1 MKFPLPFCILFQ
13 ICFFVVSSHRHGA
26 PNKSCHKMIP
36 HHKHLKLDGQGAYL
50 KINQTDANQLEL
62 TLATTN
68 DKSFKGFILQGRD
81 DNGNIIGKFLPS
93 DQYKMMTCDH
103 RLGNSITH
111 RNSGHKSQIKAQW
124 VLDSMMS
131 NVTFHCVVVFHY
143 RQAQKLQH
151 LHKFK

>member
-1 MKFPLPFCILFQ
+1 MGSPPSTGEIPSKIFKMKFPLPFCILFQ

-68 DKSFKGFILQGRD
+68 DKSFKGVAKEEVVASL
-81 DNGNIIGKFLPS
+81 
-93 DQYKMMTCDH
+93 
-103 RLGNSITH
+103 
-111 RNSGHKSQIKAQW
+111 
-124 VLDSMMS
+124 MS
-131 NVTFHCVVVFHY
+131 FMIYFHF
-143 RQAQKLQH
+143 R
-151 LHKFK
+151 F

>member
-1 MKFPLPFCILFQ
+1 
-13 ICFFVVSSHRHGA
+13 
-26 PNKSCHKMIP
+26 MIP

-93 DQYKMMTCDH
+93 DQY
-103 RLGNSITH
+103 I
-111 RNSGHKSQIKAQW
+111 
-124 VLDSMMS
+124 
-131 NVTFHCVVVFHY
+131 
-143 RQAQKLQH
+143 
-151 LHKFK
+151 